1 MRLLAQGARERSKLM
16 VKREN
21 LLIIAGVFWL
31 IAGVNVAAISVQT
44 LLGVA
49 WDHWLL
55 MFAFMAV
62 VFVGFAFMFRRVA
75 RKHATRILA
84 HPADRVSVLH
94 TFDAKGYLIIA
105 IMMGGGIA
113 LRAFN
118 LVPATFIGSFYPG
131 LGTAL
136 ALTGIGLLVSRF
148 CGCVPGGRAHRSSC

>member
-1 MRLLAQGARERSKLM
+1 M

-21 LLIIAGVFWL
+21 LLVIAGIFWF
-31 IAGVNVAAISVQT
+31 IAGANVVAIGVQA
-44 LLGVA
+44 LLGVSR
-49 WDHWLL
+49 DHWLW
-55 MFAFMAV
+55 MFGFMAI
-62 VFVGFAFMFRRVA
+62 VFVGFALMFRRVA
-75 RKHATRILA
+75 RKHASRILA
-84 HPADRVSVLH
+84 HPADRVSIVH

-105 IMMGGGIA
+105 VMMGGGIA

-148 CGCVPGGRAHRSSC
+148 CGCASGGQARRSGC

>member
-1 MRLLAQGARERSKLM
+1 M

-21 LLIIAGVFWL
+21 LLIIAGIFWL
-31 IAGVNVAAISVQT
+31 IAGANVAAIGVQA
-44 LLGVA
+44 LLGVPQ
-49 WDHWLL
+49 DYWLL
-55 MFAFMAV
+55 MFGFMAV

-75 RKHATRILA
+75 RKHAARILA
-84 HPADRVSVLH
+84 HPADRVCVVH

-105 IMMGGGIA
+105 VMMGGGIA

-148 CGCVPGGRAHRSSC
+148 CGCVPGGQARRSSC